1 MVLKLIPDFG
11 VEQLIGKSVGKGFG
25 MDKEAADNQVNLVV
39 EAHNALEASGDA
51 LVRLAESQTTS
62 MWTADGKSVPLASEL
77 TARYNAAI
85 KWREAIQMEL
95 NLAAEKLRLAIK
107 ETTELDDNAQ
117 AWYLSRLD
125 HVFGEAATEGSET
138 SGEA

>member
-11 VEQLIGKSVGKGFG
+11 VEQLVGKGFG

-39 EAHNALEASGDA
+39 EAHNALEASREA
-51 LVRLAESQTTS
+51 LVRLAEGQTTS

-85 KWREAIQMEL
+85 KWREAIQLEL
-95 NLAAEKLRLAIK
+95 SLAAEKLRLAIR

-117 AWYLSRLD
+117 NWYISRLD
-125 HVFGEAATEGSET
+125 RVFGEADSTDTAI